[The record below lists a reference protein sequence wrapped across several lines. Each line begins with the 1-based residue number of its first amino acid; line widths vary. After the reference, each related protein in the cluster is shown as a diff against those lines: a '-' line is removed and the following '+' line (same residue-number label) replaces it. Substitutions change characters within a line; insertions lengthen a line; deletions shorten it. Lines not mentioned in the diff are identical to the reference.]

1 MQYFTASSLV
11 LNCIP
16 MRVGFNPKCSKRK
29 AYRACSGSRLQ
40 ADELF
45 GGNSYAN
52 SAESGQTT
60 QNAVSDQAVYSLLS
74 QCTFKS

>member
-1 MQYFTASSLV
+1 MQSCP
-11 LNCIP
+11 N
-16 MRVGFNPKCSKRK
+16 
-29 AYRACSGSRLQ
+29 RACSGFGLQ

-52 SAESGQTT
+52 SAEPVQTP

-74 QCTFKS
+74 QCTFKSLLP

>member
-1 MQYFTASSLV
+1 MVTNKSK
-11 LNCIP
+11 IKH
-16 MRVGFNPKCSKRK
+16 MRRLFYAPK
-29 AYRACSGSRLQ
+29 

-52 SAESGQTT
+52 SAEPGQTK

-74 QCTFKS
+74 QCTFKVSFRRNVAFVYGKLISLP